1 MEEDEELY
9 IENDEE
15 NIFQLIAEE
24 CYYDDKY
31 IQEKVEEKNKRRKK

>member
-1 MEEDEELY
+1 MEEEEELY

-15 NIFQLIAEE
+15 NVFQLIDEE

-31 IQEKVEEKNKRRKK
+31 LKEKNKKEEK